1 MLVSELI
8 EKLQQYPSELEVRIM
23 NVAIEDY
30 ESCPSF
36 EIKGISSAKENAED
50 YQEPRD
56 MNFVFIEML
65 DREYIQEQFN
75 IMK

>member
-1 MLVSELI
+1 
-8 EKLQQYPSELEVRIM
+8 M